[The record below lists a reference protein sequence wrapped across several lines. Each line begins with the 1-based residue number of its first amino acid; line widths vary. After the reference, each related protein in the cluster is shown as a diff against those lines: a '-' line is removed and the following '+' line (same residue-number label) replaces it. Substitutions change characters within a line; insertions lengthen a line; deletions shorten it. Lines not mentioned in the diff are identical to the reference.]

1 MNGNGNSITELHC
14 GTRKGGW
21 YCPRTK
27 LKCTMRGNTSC
38 AATGRGAER
47 RKNQAVYEAKSIAVA
62 KQAERKVLN
71 AFGRFLLNRA
81 SSLFAY
87 SKHGHR

>member
-27 LKCTMRGNTSC
+27 LKCTLRGTTTC
-38 AATGRGAER
+38 TATGRTAEK
-47 RKNQAVYEAKSIAVA
+47 RKNQAIYDAKNVAVA
-62 KQAERKVLN
+62 KQAERN
-71 AFGRFLLNRA
+71 ALRTFGNFLRKRA
-81 SSLFAY
+81 TMLFEY
-87 SKHGHR
+87 HR